1 MRSLG
6 CGLLI
11 ACLASTALAQ
21 SEPKSSPPAQ
31 PSSTRSGTTPTA
43 TLTLSGHVT
52 AGDDAPSFE
61 LPSSNGQ
68 QRSLRSLRG
77 GWVVLLF
84 MPKKSDFV
92 PFRESS
98 ADFARLPA
106 TLVGITVDNPQT
118 LHTLANKEKLS
129 FELLGDVTGEV
140 SATYCMWDGAASTTH
155 PGLVVVDRRGIVKLV
170 VSGQVLPPDQVLSL
184 TSLTIQ
190 GS

>member
-11 ACLASTALAQ
+11 ACLATTALAQ
-21 SEPKSSPPAQ
+21 TEPKSPPPAQ
-31 PSSTRSGTTPTA
+31 PSSSRSSTTPAA

-61 LPSSNGQ
+61 LPSSRGTE
-68 QRSLRSLRG
+68 RSLRSLKG
-77 GWVVLLF
+77 DWVVLLF
-84 MPKKSDFV
+84 MPNKADFV
-92 PFRESS
+92 PFREST
-98 ADFARLPA
+98 ADFAKLPA

-118 LHTLANKEKLS
+118 LKTLAAREKLS
-129 FELLGDVTGEV
+129 FELLGDVTAEV
-140 SATYCMWDGAASTTH
+140 TAAYGMWDAAGTTTH
-155 PGLVVVDRRGIVKLV
+155 PGMVVVDRRGIVKLV